1 MALILEN
8 AVQFATNSGDQM
20 PRTVSRES
28 ELSEEI
34 YSLLFIRYDRMQS
47 RFSWYGAWG
56 GAGVCSQR
64 QPQA

>member
-47 RFSWYGAWG
+47 RFSW
-56 GAGVCSQR
+56 
-64 QPQA
+64 